1 MWGIS
6 KPACGQFMIRRNFP
20 VVAKYNRHSPNFHKQ
35 ILRKETIIATTQRKS
50 NKIKFKY

>member
-6 KPACGQFMIRRNFP
+6 KQARGQFMIRCNFP

-35 ILRKETIIATTQRKS
+35 FLRKETIIAITRRKS

>member
-6 KPACGQFMIRRNFP
+6 KQACGQFMIRRNFP
-20 VVAKYNRHSPNFHKQ
+20 IVAKYNRHSPNFHKQ
-35 ILRKETIIATTQRKS
+35 FLRKETIIATTQRKS